1 MDNCLPSLSEL
12 DELLGCTGSPVAE
25 QLERRLVDPA
35 RVLLSRQSKHMRA
48 RLVALAYDLAGGGD
62 VGRQLVDKAAA
73 ALEQLHT
80 GSLIVDDI
88 QDGSKQR
95 RGGHSLHTIYGVP
108 TALCAGNWLYFRSM
122 RILDTL
128 PLPDGTRHRL
138 LTAYYQAVEAAH
150 YGQALDINVKVDT
163 LGRHEVP
170 ALCDA
175 VIEWKTGTITALAM
189 RVGAILAG
197 ADEATE
203 EALADFGMAFGKTL
217 QYCDDIGN
225 VVGRRDPSK
234 RFEDLQLRKP
244 TAVWAMAAARSTDDD
259 YAVFRAAALRVE
271 DDAAPLITWLEER
284 GFVADA
290 TVRLNK
296 AMRLAIDTLAQV
308 LAPHALEQSE
318 AALTRLRDLTEEL
331 IDAY

>member
-1 MDNCLPSLSEL
+1 MDNCLPGVAEL
-12 DELLGCTGSPVAE
+12 DELLGGGGSPVAD
-25 QLERRLVDPA
+25 QLERRLVEPA
-35 RVLLSRQSKHMRA
+35 RMLMARPSKHMRA
-48 RLVALAYDLAGGGD
+48 RLVGLAYDLAGGD
-62 VGRQLVDKAAA
+62 EAGRTLIEKAAA

-80 GSLIVDDI
+80 GSLIVDDV

-95 RGGHSLHTIYGVP
+95 RGGPSLHTMYGLP
-108 TALCAGNWLYFRSM
+108 TALCVGNWLYFRPM
-122 RILDTL
+122 RILDTM
-128 PLPDGTRHRL
+128 PLPTAARHRL
-138 LTAYYQAVEAAH
+138 LSAYYQAVEAAH
-150 YGQALDINVKVDT
+150 YGQALDISVKVDT
-163 LGRHEVP
+163 LGRQEVP
-170 ALCDA
+170 AFCDA

-189 RVGAILAG
+189 RVGAIIAG
-197 ADEATE
+197 ADSARE
-203 EALADFGMAFGKTL
+203 EALATFGMAFGKTL

-234 RFEDLQLRKP
+234 RFEDLRLRKP

-296 AMRLAIDTLAQV
+296 AMRLAIDTLAQA
-308 LAPHALEQSE
+308 LAPYAIEQSE

>member
-1 MDNCLPSLSEL
+1 MDFCLPTVAEL
-12 DELLGCTGSPVAE
+12 DELLGSAGSPVAE
-25 QLERRLVDPA
+25 QLERRLVEPA
-35 RVLLSRQSKHMRA
+35 RVLLSRHSKHMRA
-48 RLVALAYDLAGGGD
+48 RLVALAYDLAGGGAD
-62 VGRQLVDKAAA
+62 LRPLVDKAAA
-73 ALEQLHT
+73 ALELLHT

-88 QDGSKQR
+88 QDGSRQR
-95 RGGHSLHTIYGVP
+95 RGGQSLHTIYGLP
-108 TALCAGNWLYFRSM
+108 TALCTGNWLYFRPM
-122 RILDTL
+122 RILDAL
-128 PLPDGTRHRL
+128 PLTVETRHRL
-138 LTAYYQAVEAAH
+138 LTAYHQAVEAAH

-163 LGRHEVP
+163 LARQEVP

-197 ADEATE
+197 AKVDAEQ
-203 EALADFGMAFGKTL
+203 ALANFGMTFGKTL

-234 RFEDLQLRKP
+234 RFEDLRLRKP
-244 TAVWAMAAARSTDDD
+244 TAVWAMAAARSNDDD

-296 AMRLAIDTLAQV
+296 AMRLAIDTLAEA
-308 LAPHALEQSE
+308 LAPYALEQTE
-318 AALTRLRDLTEEL
+318 AAITRLRDLTEEL